1 MLEEDYATKG
11 GSFMSKKTDEF
22 VKYVAERVTLYI
34 DTPKTRRRELRAGRK
49 AAETW
54 SSRWFGMLP
63 AALGMWASGI
73 RKGMKQLA
81 GKRVVRALLSRKRE
95 RSEA

>member
-1 MLEEDYATKG
+1 
-11 GSFMSKKTDEF
+11 MSKKTDEY

-34 DTPKTRRRELRAGRK
+34 DTPKSRRRELRASRK

-63 AALGMWASGI
+63 AALGMWMGGVRS
-73 RKGMKQLA
+73 RFKRLA
-81 GKRVVRALLSRKRE
+81 ARRAVRALLGRKRE
-95 RSEA
+95 RST